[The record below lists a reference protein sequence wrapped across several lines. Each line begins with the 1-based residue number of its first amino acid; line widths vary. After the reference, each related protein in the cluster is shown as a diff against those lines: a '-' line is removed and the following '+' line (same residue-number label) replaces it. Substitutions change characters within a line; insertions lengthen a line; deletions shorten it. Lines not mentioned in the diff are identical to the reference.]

1 MVTPNMLIMWCNVL
15 QDIPDDDSE
24 QFKQKQIIVSGKHA
38 NLLTWSKLIR
48 CTQTKSNFNP
58 FFLEYVVQVIS
69 DGLIDFHVLK
79 MLWSSMYPCECDH
92 LLPPGAVLYEC
103 KPANGN
109 LTVQLWQCLGSG
121 GSFLLPGTSLRPVS
135 DAILVS
141 GPWLMGILQW
151 GMLG

>member
-1 MVTPNMLIMWCNVL
+1 MITPNMLIMWCNLL
-15 QDIPDDDSE
+15 QDIHDDDSE

-48 CTQTKSNFNP
+48 CTQTKSNFCP

-69 DGLIDFHVLK
+69 DGLIDFHMLK

-92 LLPPGAVLYEC
+92 RLPQELFSMN
-103 KPANGN
+103 ANGN

-121 GSFLLPGTSLRPVS
+121 GSFLLPGTFLRPVS

>member
-1 MVTPNMLIMWCNVL
+1 MITPNMLIMWCNVL

-48 CTQTKSNFNP
+48 CTQTKSNFCP

-79 MLWSSMYPCECDH
+79 MLWSSMYPCECDQ
-92 LLPPGAVLYEC
+92 PPGAVLYEC
-103 KPANGN
+103 KPANV
-109 LTVQLWQCLGSG
+109 TVQLWQCLGSG